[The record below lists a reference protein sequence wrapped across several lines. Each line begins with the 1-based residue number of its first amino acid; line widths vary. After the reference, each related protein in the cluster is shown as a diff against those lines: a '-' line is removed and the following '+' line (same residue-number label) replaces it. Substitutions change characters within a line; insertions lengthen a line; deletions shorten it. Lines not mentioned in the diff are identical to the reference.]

1 MKKYIKMVNSAYF
14 WSQENCVFF
23 SRATPLEQ
31 KFCNPASLSDGTQL
45 NNWGPSTKTLKK
57 TVCNFGREGPI
68 FFWNSGPEFRYTLYI
83 YMILKYIICL
93 FILGDSYMCGSCR
106 SCQRAGVHSASE
118 LFVKQGWSAHC
129 RAGCWSIARAPSSKA
144 IEYFC
149 KSFNSFSP
157 VKFILA
163 KYLRKCLLQNF
174 IWFQLL

>member
-1 MKKYIKMVNSAYF
+1 M
-14 WSQENCVFF
+14 SQFF

-31 KFCNPASLSDGTQL
+31 KFCNPASLSRAI
-45 NNWGPSTKTLKK
+45 SFA
-57 TVCNFGREGPI
+57 VCNFGRFWAP
-68 FFWNSGPEFRYTLYI
+68 FFFETRAPSLDTLYIYIYMYI
-83 YMILKYIICL
+83 YMILQYINRYIICL

-129 RAGCWSIARAPSSKA
+129 RAGCWSIARAPSPKA

-174 IWFQLL
+174 I